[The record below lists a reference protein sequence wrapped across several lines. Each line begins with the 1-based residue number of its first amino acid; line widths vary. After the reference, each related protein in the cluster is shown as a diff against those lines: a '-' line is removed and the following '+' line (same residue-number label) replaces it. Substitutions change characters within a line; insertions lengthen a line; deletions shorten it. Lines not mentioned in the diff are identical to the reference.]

1 MSAILAHNKKLPYI
15 ISLHATPL
23 NLLNESSN
31 DTVINRQKLF
41 VYATVIQ

>member
-1 MSAILAHNKKLPYI
+1 MSAILAYNKKLPFL

-23 NLLNESSN
+23 NISNESSN